1 MHRPWFGGIPWQ
13 RTGNGAKRDIRRKIL
28 GPQRIGL
35 GASPLGFLYCPFTT
49 VDEKIPLSVV
59 QVNSKPQHLVF
70 SSHFQY
76 QLEESSADSKNTA
89 NFAVESAN
97 SLARRG
103 SERSKTAQNPV
114 HSRLNSRCLSTK
126 QAYAPQDVR
135 TRSKT
140 SANLALAVGVVDNRV
155 PITPSDR
162 ISQFEVDSA
171 SSVPCHNGRR
181 PRVLVQSALM
191 SGCHLNYCAKKNAAH
206 FRAAFSLD
214 LQDRNQLLSLVSILI
229 P

>member
-1 MHRPWFGGIPWQ
+1 LATHG
-13 RTGNGAKRDIRRKIL
+13 KRGEREISRNISALK
-28 GPQRIGL
+28 RIGL
-35 GASPLGFLYCPFTT
+35 GSFPLGFLYCPFTT

-76 QLEESSADSKNTA
+76 QLEKSCADSKNTA

-126 QAYAPQDVR
+126 QAYAP
-135 TRSKT
+135 
-140 SANLALAVGVVDNRV
+140 
-155 PITPSDR
+155 
-162 ISQFEVDSA
+162 
-171 SSVPCHNGRR
+171 
-181 PRVLVQSALM
+181 
-191 SGCHLNYCAKKNAAH
+191 
-206 FRAAFSLD
+206 
-214 LQDRNQLLSLVSILI
+214 
-229 P
+229 